1 MGQRT
6 RRPCRHSRQPELLE
20 PLDWRWTRHAV
31 RRMRERWPQLARP
44 ELEAALTRA
53 SVLQRRAARY
63 DLLVLLPGHG
73 LAIFVVDHGAVVTGY
88 PADDRR

>member
-6 RRPCRHSRQPELLE
+6 RRPCRHSRQPELLA

-31 RRMRERWPQLARP
+31 RRMAERWPRLARHD
-44 ELEAALTRA
+44 LEAALSRGR
-53 SVLQRRAARY
+53 VLQRRAARY
-63 DLLVLLPGHG
+63 DLLVLLPGCG

-88 PADDRR
+88 PADARR

>member
-1 MGQRT
+1 MGQT
-6 RRPCRHSRQPELLE
+6 RRHPRRHNQQPEILAAI
-20 PLDWRWTRHAV
+20 DWRWTRHAV
-31 RRMRERWPQLARP
+31 QRMRERWPQLEQP

-63 DLLVLLPGHG
+63 DLLVFLPGHG

-88 PADDRR
+88 PADAHR

>member
-1 MGQRT
+1 MGQAT
-6 RRPCRHSRQPELLE
+6 RRLRRHSRPPEPPE
-20 PLDWRWTRHAV
+20 TTDWRWTRHAIQ
-31 RRMRERWPQLARP
+31 RMRERWPQLAQP

-63 DLLVLLPGHG
+63 DLLVLLPDYG

-88 PADDRR
+88 PAGARR

>member
-1 MGQRT
+1 M
-6 RRPCRHSRQPELLE
+6 
-20 PLDWRWTRHAV
+20 DWRWTRHAIQ
-31 RRMRERWPQLARP
+31 RMRERWPQLARP